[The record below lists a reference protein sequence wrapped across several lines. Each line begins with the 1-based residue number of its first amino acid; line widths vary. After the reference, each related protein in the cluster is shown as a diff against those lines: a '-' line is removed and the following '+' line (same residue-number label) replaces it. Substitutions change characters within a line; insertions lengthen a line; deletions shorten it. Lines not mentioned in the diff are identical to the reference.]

1 VAGARAAATIARVA
15 GQPQAA
21 DQYAAQAAA
30 YQATLDAQIRQAAG
44 SNGGVIPPAIDQ
56 KGGQDWGNL
65 WPVWPTGVYSAS
77 DDMVARTMR
86 HARAGFKEGI
96 ATYLDGRLLHDY
108 LGFRVFETDLAAGN
122 QQRAI
127 DGLYASL
134 AHTTATHGGFET
146 GVRAYGS
153 RAVDDNMTPHGWFA
167 AEYVSFVRN
176 MLVRERP
183 EGGIA
188 LMSAL
193 SPAWLKPGESVS
205 VHDAPTTYG
214 KVSFTLRPTDDGA
227 RLEWHA
233 DVPDGTAI
241 RWPLPDFAK
250 DVKADNLE
258 KGGRSIL
265 LPSRSG
271 AMSVHWKLEGYSAS
285 FAREVQDLRA
295 AYRRRGR

>member
-1 VAGARAAATIARVA
+1 
-15 GQPQAA
+15 
-21 DQYAAQAAA
+21 
-30 YQATLDAQIRQAAG
+30 
-44 SNGGVIPPAIDQ
+44 
-56 KGGQDWGNL
+56 
-65 WPVWPTGVYSAS
+65 
-77 DDMVARTMR
+77 
-86 HARAGFKEGI
+86 
-96 ATYLDGRLLHDY
+96 
-108 LGFRVFETDLAAGN
+108 AGN
-122 QQRAI
+122 QQRAV
-127 DGLYASL
+127 DGLYAAL
-134 AHTTATHGGFET
+134 AHTTATNGGFET
-146 GVRAYGS
+146 GVRVYGS

-167 AEYVSFVRN
+167 AEYVSLLRN

-193 SPAWLKPGESVS
+193 SPSWLRPGEVVS
-205 VHDAPTTYG
+205 MRDAPTTYG

-250 DVKADNLE
+250 DVKADHLE

-271 AMSVHWKLEGYSAS
+271 ALSVKWKLDRYGAS
-285 FAREVQDLRA
+285 FAHEVQELRA
-295 AYRRRGR
+295 AYGRRGK